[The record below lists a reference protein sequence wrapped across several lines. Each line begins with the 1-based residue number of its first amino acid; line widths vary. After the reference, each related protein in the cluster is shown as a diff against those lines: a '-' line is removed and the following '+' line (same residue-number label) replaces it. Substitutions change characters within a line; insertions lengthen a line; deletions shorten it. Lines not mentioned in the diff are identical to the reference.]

1 MALEK
6 ILNARFAQK
15 IDTYANW
22 TNENLG
28 EGKGALCVLK
38 HGEIGF
44 CEIPSG
50 NTSVTTA
57 PTVLFKVGDGTT
69 PFKGL
74 KWASAPAADVY
85 GWAKAETV
93 VLEGQKL
100 VFKNKDGSEAHNVD
114 LSGFVTDAELTDI
127 LASYYTKTEI
137 DGKVE
142 TINGEIAKRATKTEV
157 EEAVAGING
166 TIATLATKEELAGVK
181 EELDGDIADVD
192 AKFAG
197 YYTKTEVDA
206 AHDLKADKTQVA
218 TDIETAVNAEKER
231 AMGVEAGLRTDVDAA
246 ATKEY
251 VDAELAKKQNN
262 IPENT
267 YDAYGAAA
275 DVKDYADETF
285 ATKVALGEEATA
297 RANADQ
303 AIRDDMA
310 TALALKA
317 DKTYV
322 DDTFATKVALAAEV
336 ERATGVEGGLRTDVD
351 AVVARV
357 NAFLDNTGAAT
368 EAIDTLQE
376 LLTYIETH
384 DDVEIADILADI
396 QGLKNKTVLGTYV
409 DGEETKEYATVKAY
423 VEAVVAALEKKITD
437 AEGGYAAAD
446 AALKAELQ
454 KEIDDDVAAEAALRD
469 AADVELG
476 KRIDAEAEARDAAD
490 VELGKRIDAEAKTRE
505 DDDKALGERIDGVVT
520 ELGNEATARAEEDE
534 RLAGLIAD
542 EVTNRENA
550 DKALGERIDAIV
562 DEETGILAVA
572 KKYTDDEI
580 VALALGDMSKETAA
594 DYLKKVEAEATYRTE
609 AQVDAQI
616 DAKIGDLGTAVQS
629 VTSVE
634 GNGIKATRTGNDVVL
649 DWDTDVVFVFNAG
662 SSTTVI

>member
-6 ILNARFAQK
+6 MLNARFALK

-22 TNENLG
+22 TSETLG

-50 NTSVTTA
+50 NTEATTA
-57 PTVLFKVGDGTT
+57 PTILFKVGDGTS
-69 PFKGL
+69 PFKSL
-74 KWASAPAADVY
+74 KWGSALAADVY
-85 GWAKAETV
+85 TWAKAETV
-93 VLEGQKL
+93 ELINEKL
-100 VFKNKDGSEAHNVD
+100 TFKNKDGSVAKEVD
-114 LSGFVTDAELTDI
+114 LSAFATDAKVEEL
-127 LASYYTKTEI
+127 LGGYYTKTEI

-142 TINGEIAKRATKTEV
+142 AINE
-157 EEAVAGING
+157 
-166 TIATLATKEELAGVK
+166 TIADLDVSALNGRIDNIENVTIPTLATKEEVTDEVEALEGA
-181 EELDGDIADVD
+181 IADVD

-218 TDIETAVNAEKER
+218 TDIATAVNAEKER
-231 AMGVEAGLRTDVDAA
+231 AMGVE
-246 ATKEY
+246 
-251 VDAELAKKQNN
+251 
-262 IPENT
+262 
-267 YDAYGAAA
+267 
-275 DVKDYADETF
+275 
-285 ATKVALGEEATA
+285 
-297 RANADQ
+297 
-303 AIRDDMA
+303 
-310 TALALKA
+310 
-317 DKTYV
+317 
-322 DDTFATKVALAAEV
+322 
-336 ERATGVEGGLRTDVD
+336 GGLRTDVD
-351 AVVARV
+351 AVTARV

-376 LLTYIETH
+376 LLTYIDTH

-396 QGLKNKTVLGTYV
+396 KALQNKTVLGTYV

-454 KEIDDDVAAEAALRD
+454 KEIDDDVAAEAL
-469 AADVELG
+469 V
-476 KRIDAEAEARDAAD
+476 
-490 VELGKRIDAEAKTRE
+490 
-505 DDDKALGERIDGVVT
+505 
-520 ELGNEATARAEEDE
+520 
-534 RLAGLIAD
+534 
-542 EVTNRENA
+542 RENA

-562 DEETGILAVA
+562 ADETGILAVA

-580 VALALGDMSKETAA
+580 DALALGDMSKETAA
-594 DYLKKVEAEATYRTE
+594 DYVKKADAPGFADILTKTDAANLYQAKGEYATAE
-609 AQVDAQI
+609 QG
-616 DAKIGDLGTAVQS
+616 AKADSAVQS
-629 VTSVE
+629 VTAVA

>member
-6 ILNARFAQK
+6 MLNARFALK

-22 TNENLG
+22 TDKTLG

-50 NTSVTTA
+50 SSAATTA
-57 PTVLFKVGDGTT
+57 PTILFKVGDGTSA
-69 PFKGL
+69 FKDL
-74 KWASAPAADVY
+74 KWGSAFAADVY

-93 VLEGQKL
+93 ELVNEKL
-100 VFKNKDGSEAHNVD
+100 TFKNKDGSVAKEVD
-114 LSGFVTDAELTDI
+114 LSAFATDAKVEEL
-127 LASYYTKTEI
+127 LGGYYTKTEI

-142 TINGEIAKRATKTEV
+142 AINETIENLEV
-157 EEAVAGING
+157 GALKGRVDNIENV
-166 TIATLATKEELAGVK
+166 TIPTLATKEEVADEV
-181 EELDGDIADVD
+181 EALDGAIADVD

-197 YYTKTEVDA
+197 YYTKTEVDD
-206 AHDLKADKTQVA
+206 AHALKADKTQVA
-218 TDIETAVNAEKER
+218 TDIATAVNAEKER

-310 TALALKA
+310 TALVPKA

-322 DDTFATKVALAAEV
+322 DETFATKTALAEEV

-384 DDVEIADILADI
+384 DDVEISGILADV
-396 QGLKNKTVLGTYV
+396 QALQNKTVLGTYV

-476 KRIDAEAEARDAAD
+476 KRIDAEA
-490 VELGKRIDAEAKTRE
+490 KTRE
-505 DDDKALGERIDGVVT
+505 DADKAL
-520 ELGNEATARAEEDE
+520 DE
-534 RLAGLIAD
+534 RVAELEKIDHGAYVAAD
-542 EVTNRENA
+542 ATLKAELQKEIDDDVAAEALVRENA
-550 DKALGERIDAIV
+550 DKALGVRIDAIV
-562 DEETGILAVA
+562 DEETGVLAVA

-580 VALALGDMSKETAA
+580 LALALGDMSKETAA
-594 DYLKKVEAEATYRTE
+594 DYVKKADAPGYTDILTKTEGAATYRTE

-616 DAKIGDLGTAVQS
+616 DAKIGDLGTAVQN

-649 DWDTDVVFVFNAG
+649 DWDTNVVFVFNAG

>member
-6 ILNARFAQK
+6 ILNARFVQK
-15 IDTYANW
+15 TDTYANW
-22 TNENLG
+22 TDETLG

-38 HGEIGF
+38 RGEIGF

-50 NTSVTTA
+50 GSAATTA
-57 PTVLFKVGDGTT
+57 PTILFKVGDGTSA
-69 PFKGL
+69 FKDL
-74 KWASAPAADVY
+74 KWGSALAADVY

-93 VLEGQKL
+93 ELVNEKL
-100 VFKNKDGSEAHNVD
+100 TFKNKDGSVAKEVD
-114 LSGFVTDAELTDI
+114 LSAFATDAKVEEL
-127 LASYYTKTEI
+127 LGGYYTKAEI
-137 DGKVE
+137 DDKVE
-142 TINGEIAKRATKTEV
+142 AINE
-157 EEAVAGING
+157 
-166 TIATLATKEELAGVK
+166 TIADLDVSALNDRIDNIENVTIPTLATKEELADEVETLEGA
-181 EELDGDIADVD
+181 IADVD

-231 AMGVEAGLRTDVDAA
+231 AMDVEAGLRTDVNAA

-251 VDAELAKKQNN
+251 VDAELAKKQNS

-322 DDTFATKVALAAEV
+322 DETFATKTALAAEV
-336 ERATGVEGGLRTDVD
+336 ERAAGIEGGLRTDVD
-351 AVVARV
+351 AVIARV
-357 NAFLDNTGAAT
+357 EAFLDNTGAAT
-368 EAIDTLQE
+368 DAIDTLQE

-384 DDVEIADILADI
+384 DDVEISGILADI
-396 QGLKNKTVLGTYV
+396 QRLMNIL
-409 DGEETKEYATVKAY
+409 DGFGDEEEPATVMGY
-423 VEAVVAALEKKITD
+423 ITEVVAALEKKITD

-454 KEIDDDVAAEAALRD
+454 KEIDDDVAAEATL
-469 AADVELG
+469 
-476 KRIDAEAEARDAAD
+476 RDAAD

-505 DDDKALGERIDGVVT
+505 DADKAL
-520 ELGNEATARAEEDE
+520 DE
-534 RLAGLIAD
+534 RVAELEKIDHDAYVDAD
-542 EVTNRENA
+542 ATLKGELQQEIDDDVAAEALLRENA
-550 DKALGERIDAIV
+550 DKTLGERIDAIV
-562 DEETGILAVA
+562 ADETGILAVA

-580 VALALGDMSKETAA
+580 DALGLGDMSKETAA
-594 DYLKKVEAEATYRTE
+594 DYVKKTE
-609 AQVDAQI
+609 APGFADILTKTDAANLYQGKGEYATAEQG
-616 DAKIGDLGTAVQS
+616 AKADTAVQT
-629 VTSVE
+629 VTAVE

-649 DWDTDVVFVFNAG
+649 DWDTNVVFVFNAG